1 MHLPEGLGLL
11 GKKLEALLTTHHIEG
26 GVGTG

>member
-1 MHLPEGLGLL
+1 MHLPEGAVLV
-11 GKKLEALLTTHHIEG
+11 GKKLNALLTTHHIEG